1 MAASS
6 SLHKIVYQSREHSV
20 RIWAERSAAFLYCEG
35 KNEYEKYLLCTDGF
49 YRRIDR
55 KLLNT
60 QLMLLRKRN
69 VRKTLKLLT
78 EAVILGGEKDNVTV
92 ALIINERGGEG

>member
-1 MAASS
+1 
-6 SLHKIVYQSREHSV
+6 
-20 RIWAERSAAFLYCEG
+20 
-35 KNEYEKYLLCTDGF
+35 
-49 YRRIDR
+49 
-55 KLLNT
+55 
-60 QLMLLRKRN
+60 MLLRKRN

>member
-1 MAASS
+1 MGR
-6 SLHKIVYQSREHSV
+6 K
-20 RIWAERSAAFLYCEG
+20 RSAAFLYCEG

-92 ALIINERGGEG
+92 ALIINERGGER